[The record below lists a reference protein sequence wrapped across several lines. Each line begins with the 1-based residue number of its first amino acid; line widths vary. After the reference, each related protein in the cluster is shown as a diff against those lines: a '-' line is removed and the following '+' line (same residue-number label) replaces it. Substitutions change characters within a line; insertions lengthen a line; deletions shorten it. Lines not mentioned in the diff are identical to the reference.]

1 MTKNHI
7 LGLDIA
13 QYSTVAQLDRAD
25 GSKCWHGPLTTD
37 QTGWQQL
44 EKILAAQDARLA
56 DTLVVIEATGV
67 HHFAWAERLVK
78 AGAEVY
84 VLNPL
89 LAARLQSAA
98 NALREHKTDHVDV
111 ARLCE
116 TGRLYSAQLTR
127 FHYEPRPTQ
136 QGLKQ
141 LQHARAKLRET
152 LTNLKKSLKS
162 HLGLVFPAML
172 QAKIGVGTE
181 RAAAILEK
189 APTAGAWCALP
200 ECERKKLARDK
211 LAALDQACA
220 ETLADEALAQACVPA
235 VRALLRAQ
243 QAVADQLRD
252 CDAEITPRLPRE
264 RVALIASIP
273 GFGERTAA
281 VMATYLPPSFE
292 GWGRRKKIA
301 ARVQALF
308 GCDPRLRSSG
318 QWVGK
323 VKISKRGIAAGRTA
337 LFQAA
342 FCSLGHDEENTA
354 YYQRL
359 REVEKKGHKD
369 AMVDVMR
376 KQVRRLVAVLCCDRP
391 FQKRPSATLCPALPK
406 PVLSAQK
413 SHSAA

>member
-13 QYSTVAQLDRAD
+13 QNTAVVQLNRAD
-25 GSKCWHGPLTTD
+25 GAKCWRGTLTGD
-37 QTGWQQL
+37 QAGWQEL
-44 EKILAAQDARLA
+44 ENTLAANGARLS
-56 DTLVVIEATGV
+56 DTLVLIEATGV
-67 HHFAWAERLVK
+67 YHFAWAERLTR

-111 ARLCE
+111 ARMCE
-116 TGRLYSAQLTR
+116 TGRLYAGDLAR
-127 FHYEPRPTQ
+127 FRYVPRPAQ

-141 LQHARAKLRET
+141 LDHARRQLRRT

-162 HLGLVFPAML
+162 HLELVFPAL
-172 QAKIGVGTE
+172 LAAQIGADTA
-181 RAAAILEK
+181 RAAAILEA
-189 APTAGAWCALP
+189 APTAGAWRALP
-200 ECERKKLARDK
+200 ELERKKLARDK
-211 LAALDQACA
+211 QAALDQACT
-220 ETLADEALAQACVPA
+220 ETLADEALARACVPA
-235 VRALLRAQ
+235 LRALLHAQ
-243 QAVADQLRD
+243 QAMADQLHA
-252 CDAEITPRLPRE
+252 CDEDLKPLVPRA
-264 RVALIASIP
+264 RVALISSLP
-273 GFGERTAA
+273 GFGERTAT

-292 GWGRRKKIA
+292 GWGPRKKIV

-318 QWVGK
+318 KWTGK

-342 FCSLGHDEENTA
+342 FCSLAHDEENAA
-354 YYQRL
+354 YYRKL
-359 REVEKKGHKD
+359 REVEKKEHKQ
-369 AMVDVMR
+369 AMVDLMR
-376 KQVRRLVAVLCCDRP
+376 KQLRRLVAVLCNNRP
-391 FQKRPSATLCPALPK
+391 FVSLPLRPNPGPAPAGRT
-406 PVLSAQK
+406 SGQK